1 MTDASASAPAGAPA
15 GAPTGAPALRR
26 LHPSSLLFHAFAF
39 ARQFVFPLILLAL
52 QLRRGRGPWVWWAIA
67 ALVLLFGVGAV
78 AKWLTTRFGLTAD
91 ALHVRSGVLARQAR
105 VIPFG
110 RIQTVNVRQSA
121 LQRLLRMSE
130 LRVETATMGSEAEV
144 VLAVLP
150 WRDAQALR
158 EQLVA
163 ERRRAL
169 AVREDASGV
178 AMDAAPV
185 RPADASGERSAPA
198 APVDDAAPPAV
209 IAALDTERLMVAG
222 ATSNNVLALLALLVS
237 GFDRVRSSFFDD
249 LELADGVIGVLAS
262 VQGTLG
268 GSTALLLFV
277 LLVLVPLLV
286 GAWLV
291 SVGGSV
297 LRWHGF
303 TLEQVGRDLRRR
315 YGLLSR
321 VETSV
326 PLRRAQA
333 LRYHESMLRRPF
345 GLGELYLVSAG
356 AAGAAGGGGASD
368 GGSQVL
374 LPILRRPELGPL
386 VPVVF
391 PTATLADVLAVPV
404 RQAPWRRPRPL
415 SLLRLAANQTL
426 VVLVLLTALAWWRP
440 ASLATAAWLLP
451 FVWGLALLQ
460 QRARGIAV
468 ASGHVLVRS
477 GGLGRTTMILPEDKL
492 QLIEVRQGPLQR
504 WLGTATLRLT
514 TAGLG
519 GDAEMVD
526 LALDEARALQDDL
539 QARLARTVRRTS
551 RPVTP

>member
-1 MTDASASAPAGAPA
+1 MNDASARESS
-15 GAPTGAPALRR
+15 GAPALRR

-67 ALVLLFGVGAV
+67 VLVLLFCVGAV

-130 LRVETATMGSEAEV
+130 LRVETATLGTEAEV

-169 AVREDASGV
+169 AVREDAHAA
-178 AMDAAPV
+178 AMDAAPG

-198 APVDDAAPPAV
+198 APVEDVAPPTV
-209 IAALDTERLMVAG
+209 LAALDTERLMVAG
-222 ATSNNVLALLALLVS
+222 ATSNNVLALLALLMS

-249 LELADGVIGVLAS
+249 VEVADGVIGVLMS
-262 VQGTLG
+262 VQGALG

-286 GAWLV
+286 GAWMV
-291 SVGGSV
+291 SVGGAV

-333 LRYHESMLRRPF
+333 LRYHESTLRRPF

-356 AAGAAGGGGASD
+356 AAGGPSASD

-391 PTATLADVLAVPV
+391 PAATLAEVLAAPV
-404 RQAPWRRPRPL
+404 REAPWRRPRHL
-415 SLLRLAANQTL
+415 SVLRLATNKTL
-426 VVLVLLTALAWWRP
+426 VVLVLMAAVAWWRP
-440 ASLATAAWLLP
+440 ASLSTAAWLLP
-451 FVWGLALLQ
+451 LVWGLALLQ

-492 QLIEVRQGPLQR
+492 QLIEVQQGPLQR
-504 WLGTATLRLT
+504 LVGTATLRLT

-526 LALDEARALQDDL
+526 LPLDEARALQDDL